1 MCRESM
7 HTVHCQPFIE
17 IFSFGQL
24 DGLPQTPTPQ
34 SGLCKLS
41 QLVAARPLG
50 CRAGFEGALRSRI
63 SGRCQHMQR
72 PLESLHSGREIGR
85 RIKKGETVMT
95 LGMDG
100 LAGGGVAER
109 RRG

>member
-1 MCRESM
+1 MCCESKRTI
-7 HTVHCQPFIE
+7 HGQPFIE

-24 DGLPQTPTPQ
+24 DGLPQTPTPK

-63 SGRCQHMQR
+63 S
-72 PLESLHSGREIGR
+72 
-85 RIKKGETVMT
+85 
-95 LGMDG
+95 
-100 LAGGGVAER
+100 